1 MSRPRTIA
9 VVTVA
14 RSDYGHLRPVLT
26 GLAAASEVALRLIVG
41 GMHLSPVFGETVRD
55 IERDGW
61 TIASRVPMLDDAD
74 SPVGIARAL
83 GRGVAGFADAYGVVR
98 PDLIVVFGDRFEM
111 LAAASAA
118 LPFALP
124 IAHIHGGEITTGAF
138 DNQVRHAITK
148 LSHLHLVAAPAHAA
162 VVAAM
167 GEEPWR
173 IHVVGAPGLDRLGL
187 TPRLSRASLAAELHL
202 PVDEPWVLVTFHP
215 VTLEFE
221 ETESHAEELLAA
233 LGKIDAALVITY
245 PNADTSSRLLIE
257 RLEEFARTRERVR
270 LVRNLGD
277 ERYLSLLEHAAV
289 MVGNSSSGLIEAP
302 SFGLPVVNVGSRQG
316 GRLRGDNVI
325 DVGYG
330 RDEILRG
337 VDRALA
343 PGLRDRLRSRPNPYG
358 DGHAAGR
365 IVRVL
370 RETPLDARLV
380 RKGEVA

>member
-1 MSRPRTIA
+1 
-9 VVTVA
+9 
-14 RSDYGHLRPVLT
+14 
-26 GLAAASEVALRLIVG
+26 
-41 GMHLSPVFGETVRD
+41 
-55 IERDGW
+55 
-61 TIASRVPMLDDAD
+61 
-74 SPVGIARAL
+74 
-83 GRGVAGFADAYGVVR
+83 
-98 PDLIVVFGDRFEM
+98 
-111 LAAASAA
+111 
-118 LPFALP
+118 
-124 IAHIHGGEITTGAF
+124 
-138 DNQVRHAITK
+138 
-148 LSHLHLVAAPAHAA
+148 
-162 VVAAM
+162 M